1 MLEMFVIL
9 PVELHAPRFCLP
21 LELLVV
27 CMRLI
32 CFEFVPVVRECPVAA
47 GSADLDAWA
56 ICASCLAVT
65 MFIIRATS
73 MNLGWV
79 NFLRMA
85 CSSERWIKLANWK

>member
-56 ICASCLAVT
+56 I
-65 MFIIRATS
+65 
-73 MNLGWV
+73 
-79 NFLRMA
+79 
-85 CSSERWIKLANWK
+85 